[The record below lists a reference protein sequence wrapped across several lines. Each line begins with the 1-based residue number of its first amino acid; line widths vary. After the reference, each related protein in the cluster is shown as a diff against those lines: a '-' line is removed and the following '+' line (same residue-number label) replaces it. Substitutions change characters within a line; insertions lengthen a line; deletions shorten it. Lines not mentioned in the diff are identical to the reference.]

1 VHPLRFSVVC
11 FAALSALAAAAV
23 RGAEPPAS
31 LPESPT
37 FLVLPITS
45 DEKGLGEQVRF
56 MLRAKARRLGAVV
69 FDPSSV
75 AEALA
80 GETVTPATPTDRL
93 AQLARDRFGADIAV
107 VGHVAGAGPY
117 EVRLRV
123 VYPGRPTDARLV
135 EKTLACT
142 YHQVIPLEVA
152 KAVYEVLGIPIPP
165 DPWRDLRGDPDIQRR
180 WHDGPNLVANPG
192 FEQATA
198 AGDGPASR
206 RGRGPASWQPVETEM
221 AWVDNPDGPGKVLLY
236 RMSAATAGAY
246 GLDFYS
252 DWIPIEPGAVY
263 RFSCR
268 YKTLGPTV
276 KIFLKGYRPF
286 EAQDGQPPQ
295 RRETY
300 RRQVHPSGGPGEWH
314 AVEADFVPSA
324 TRPEH
329 TPTFLR
335 VDLYAYWPAG
345 AVYWDDVVLKKVR
358 DAPPGPPPAPAD
370 GEPLDTEPLPEAKEM
385 P

>member
-1 VHPLRFSVVC
+1 VRRLLSAPVC
-11 FAALSALAAAAV
+11 LAACAAFAAAL
-23 RGAEPPAS
+23 RGAEPAADPGAPG
-31 LPESPT
+31 PESPA
-37 FLVLPITS
+37 FLVFPVTS
-45 DEKGLGEQVRF
+45 DEKGLGDQVRL
-56 MLRAKARRLGAVV
+56 MLRAKAHRLGAVV

-80 GETVTPATPTDRL
+80 GETVTLATPTDRL
-93 AQLARDRFGADIAV
+93 AQLARDRFAADVAV

-117 EVRLRV
+117 EIRLRV
-123 VYPGRPTDARLV
+123 VYPGRPADARTV
-135 EKTLACT
+135 EKTLGCA

-152 KAVYEVLGIPIPP
+152 KAVYDILGIPIPP
-165 DPWRDLRGDPDIQRR
+165 DPWRELRGDPEIQHR
-180 WHDGPNLVANPG
+180 WRDGPNLVANPG
-192 FEQATA
+192 FEQANA
-198 AGDGPASR
+198 AGDGPAD
-206 RGRGPASWQPVETEM
+206 WQSVEKEM
-221 AWVDNPDGPGKVLLY
+221 AWTANPDGPGKVLTY
-236 RMSAATAGAY
+236 RMSAATAGSY

-252 DWIPIEPGAVY
+252 DYIPIEPGAVY

-276 KIFLKGYRPF
+276 KIFLKGCHPF

-314 AVEADFVPSA
+314 TVEADFVPSA

-329 TPTFLR
+329 APTFLR
-335 VDLYAYWPAG
+335 VDLYAYWPEG
-345 AVYWDDVVLKKVR
+345 VVYWDDVVLKKVR
-358 DAPPGPPPAPAD
+358 DTPPGPPPAPTDA
-370 GEPLDTEPLPEAKEM
+370 EPLDTESPPEAKEM